1 MKRSFLL
8 FMFAALGPAAG
19 GAAQTVDEAIS
30 ELRAGAYDS
39 AIEALGEIS
48 RSDTGPDLSPDDRR
62 RAYVAY
68 LSALAE
74 VGRYDDAL
82 EALTQAPPVLATEL
96 ANTAGEIYYEL
107 GQIDRARDAFNRAV
121 RGGALDRLSARLNL
135 AIIEWTYGDRDAA
148 FSAFDSFI
156 DVYNGSTPLS
166 SADLTAVATAVR
178 YLGIR
183 ESVLIADALRAYDEA
198 LAADPGNLEP
208 RILVGELW
216 LDAYNGTDAD
226 AEFKEALQQNPNHP
240 RALLALA
247 RAMEF
252 NATPGLMDQVDKALE
267 QNENLVGAR
276 VFKARL
282 FLKVEKHEEA
292 RSELQRALEV
302 NPTSLEALSVLAAS
316 HYLRGETE
324 EYDRIRD
331 QVTALSPTYAEL
343 YNDIA
348 DLSVQSRKYLEATR
362 VAGEAIKIDSLS
374 WRAYGILGMNQLRL
388 GLMEEG
394 IANLETALEGDPRNV
409 WIHNTLLL
417 TDTFEYYDVDDE
429 DPRFLFFVHGDESAL
444 LQPYIEQIAEEA
456 FEALVERYGGYEP
469 PLPIRIEVYPNSG
482 DFSVRAF
489 GLSGM
494 GALGVAFGSLLA
506 MDSPAAR
513 PLGDFNWA
521 SVLWHEL
528 AHVFHLGLTEHEV
541 PRWFSEGLAVHEQR
555 QAREGWGHQAGP
567 GFLNRYREG
576 MLLPVSDL
584 NSGFVQPSYPEQVID
599 SYLQA
604 SLVFD
609 FIETRWGLQAIR
621 DMLGGY
627 RDGRATAELMESI
640 LDISMDDLDQ
650 DFDAYFQERF
660 AVPLKALEPPVDSP
674 GIPASPQ
681 SIEDWT
687 RVVRENPGS
696 FPARLSLG
704 IMLLQEERLEEAEEH
719 LSTARDL
726 FPEYGGKDSPHW
738 FLAQVYQQRG
748 ETQEAAD
755 ALARLTSLD
764 ESHYQPLL
772 QLAELRTELGDADGA
787 AEAMDAA
794 VLIYPYE
801 VDLHDR
807 LAEAHEAR
815 GDATGEV
822 RERRAILALEP
833 ADLAGAY
840 YNLSLAY
847 VGAGDPAQARRT
859 LLRALEIAPN
869 FPAGLELLLD
879 LRSGTAGGVPSG
891 TPPVPPDGGATSP
904 QTDGPVSPAGARS
917 R

>member
-1 MKRSFLL
+1 MKRGLL
-8 FMFAALGPAAG
+8 LLALAALGLPTG
-19 GAAQTVDEAIS
+19 GAAQTLDEAIS
-30 ELRAGAYDS
+30 ELRAGAYEA

-48 RSDTGPDLSPDDRR
+48 RSDPGPDLSPDDRR

-74 VGRYDDAL
+74 VGRYEDAL

-96 ANTAGEIYYEL
+96 ANTAGEIYYGL
-107 GQIDRARDAFNRAV
+107 GQINRAREQFDRAV
-121 RGGALDRLSARLNL
+121 QGGAVDRHSARLNL

-148 FSAFDSFI
+148 FTAFDSFI
-156 DVYNGSTPLS
+156 DLYNGSTPLS
-166 SADLTAVATAVR
+166 STDLTAVATAVR

-183 ESVLIADALRAYDEA
+183 EHELFQDALRAYDEA
-198 LAADPGNLEP
+198 VAADPGSLEP
-208 RILVGELW
+208 RILIGELF
-216 LDAYNGTDAD
+216 LDKYNGPEAD
-226 AEFKEALQQNPNHP
+226 AELKEVLQRNPNHP
-240 RALLALA
+240 RALLGLA

-252 NATPGLMDQVDKALE
+252 NGTVGLMDQVDKALE
-267 QNENLVGAR
+267 QNKNLVEAR
-276 VFKARL
+276 IFKARL
-282 FLKVEKHEEA
+282 LLKVENHEEA
-292 RSELQRALEV
+292 RSELRRALEV

-348 DLSVQSRKYLEATR
+348 DLSVQSRKYFEATI
-362 VAGEAIKIDSLS
+362 VAEEAIRIDSLS

-388 GLMEEG
+388 GLIEEG
-394 IANLETALEGDPRNV
+394 RANLETAFAGDPHSV
-409 WIHNTLLL
+409 WFFNTLMLL
-417 TDTFEYYDVDDE
+417 DTFEYYDVNDE
-429 DPRFLFFVHGDESAL
+429 DPRFLFVLHGRESAL
-444 LQPYIEQIAEEA
+444 LQPYIEQIAGEA

-513 PLGDFNWA
+513 TLGDFNWA

-555 QAREGWGHQAGP
+555 RAREGWGHQPAP

-576 MLLPVSDL
+576 MLLPVSEL

-621 DMLGGY
+621 DMLRGY
-627 RDGRATAELMESI
+627 RDGRATPELMENL
-640 LDISMDDLDQ
+640 LDTSMDELDR
-650 DFDAYFQERF
+650 DFDAYFRQRF
-660 AVPLKALEPPVDSP
+660 AGPLKALEPPVNSP
-674 GIPASPQ
+674 GIPSSPQ
-681 SIEDWT
+681 TIEDWT
-687 RVVRENPGS
+687 RVVRENPGN
-696 FPARLSLG
+696 FPARLALG
-704 IMLLQEERLEEAEEH
+704 IMLFQEERLEEAEEH
-719 LSTARDL
+719 LRAAVGL
-726 FPEYGGKDSPHW
+726 FPEYGGMDSPYW
-738 FLAQVYQQRG
+738 FLAQLHQQRE
-748 ETQEAAD
+748 ETELAAD
-755 ALARLTSLD
+755 ALARLTALN
-764 ESHYQPLL
+764 ESHYNAFL
-772 QLAELRTELGDADGA
+772 QLAELRTELGDAEGA

-801 VDLHDR
+801 IELHDR
-807 LAEAHEAR
+807 LAQAHEAR
-815 GDATGEV
+815 GDSIGAV
-822 RERRAILALEP
+822 RERRAIVALAP

-840 YNLSLAY
+840 YDLAVAY
-847 VGAGDPAQARRT
+847 VAAGDPARARRAV
-859 LLRALEIAPN
+859 LRALEIAPN
-869 FPAGLELLLD
+869 FSAGLELLLD
-879 LRSGTAGGVPSG
+879 LRSGAASDR
-891 TPPVPPDGGATSP
+891 PDGR
-904 QTDGPVSPAGARS
+904 VSPAGAPS